1 MGSRMGCPF
10 LRWQASCRLPGEVD
24 TIERLPRAVQDFK
37 VAYVAGPS
45 FYPDRSGK
53 SSLRICLSLV
63 KEDLIPEG
71 IRRLAQ
77 VLAP

>member
-1 MGSRMGCPF
+1 MGCPF